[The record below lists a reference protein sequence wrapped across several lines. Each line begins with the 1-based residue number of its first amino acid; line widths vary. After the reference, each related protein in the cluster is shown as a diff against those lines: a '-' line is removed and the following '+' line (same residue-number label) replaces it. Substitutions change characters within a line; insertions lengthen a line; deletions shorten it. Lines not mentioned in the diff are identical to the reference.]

1 MLLFNTS
8 STFEVNRLNL
18 TNAIYNIFFN
28 IIIGRDISPEG
39 NDVEDLPSRKE
50 DETSNDVIIENDNV
64 DQEENADQEQVED
77 EYQDANEEV
86 IEHDEDEL
94 QSKEG

>member
-28 IIIGRDISPEG
+28 IIIGRDISHEG

-50 DETSNDVIIENDNV
+50 DETSNDVIIENDHV

-94 QSKEG
+94 QSKES

>member
-28 IIIGRDISPEG
+28 IIIGRKISPEG
-39 NDVEDLPSRKE
+39 NDVEDLPSHKE
-50 DETSNDVIIENDNV
+50 DETPDDQIIENDNV
-64 DQEENADQEQVED
+64 DQEENADQEQVKD
-77 EYQDANEEV
+77 EYQGVNEEA

-94 QSKEG
+94 QSKES